1 MIPLAPNASTH
12 PVSARDYLGVS
23 LFWLALSFFW
33 GALLTIA
40 LPAHVAALFPKNKD
54 AALSLLTASGAAVA
68 AVSQIVFGAL
78 SDGSRSRWGRRRPF
92 LLWGTLL
99 AIPPL
104 LWLGQAHSLAALL
117 VAYAALQLFINV
129 AGGPYTALMHD
140 VIPPEK
146 HNAASTWIGVSG
158 LIGRIGG
165 PFVASILLGQKAG
178 NSFALLL
185 EVFAAVLLVVMLLT
199 LLLAH
204 EEPLSAL
211 PNATTDYAPPPI
223 ALPVGEGTPPPAA
236 PAQRIR
242 DTFRVPLRPYPSFVW
257 LIVSRFGIMMGIY
270 TVSNFLLYYIRD
282 TLGFS
287 DAASLGVLRN
297 FLILSTLTGIVG
309 TIPSGMLAQKYG
321 RKPVLYGA
329 NLICMAAG
337 LAFALAHNITF
348 AYVAAGI
355 FGAGF
360 GAFSAV
366 DWALATGLLPPTEP
380 AKYMGV
386 WGLSDTVSQ
395 VLAPVA
401 AGPLAFFVNHALGGG
416 AGYRALMLLA
426 LVWFLVGT
434 VALRPIE
441 EKH

>member
-1 MIPLAPNASTH
+1 M
-12 PVSARDYLGVS
+12 
-23 LFWLALSFFW
+23 
-33 GALLTIA
+33 
-40 LPAHVAALFPKNKD
+40 
-54 AALSLLTASGAAVA
+54 
-68 AVSQIVFGAL
+68 
-78 SDGSRSRWGRRRPF
+78 
-92 LLWGTLL
+92 
-99 AIPPL
+99 
-104 LWLGQAHSLAALL
+104 
-117 VAYAALQLFINV
+117 AYAALQLFINV

-140 VIPPEK
+140 VIPPAK
-146 HNAASTWIGVSG
+146 HNAASAWIGVSG

-165 PFVASILLGQKAG
+165 PFVASVLLGRKTG

-199 LLLAH
+199 LWLAH
-204 EEPLSAL
+204 EEPLGGLPSAHSFE
-211 PNATTDYAPPPI
+211 PNAPPI
-223 ALPVGEGTPPPAA
+223 ALPTGAGAFSDAPISPAA
-236 PAQRIR
+236 HIR
-242 DTFRVPLRPYPSFVW
+242 DTFRVPLRPYPSFIW

-287 DAASLGVLRN
+287 NDDSLGVLRN

-309 TIPSGMLAQKYG
+309 TIPSGILAQKYG

-329 NLICMAAG
+329 NIICMAAG
-337 LAFALAHNITF
+337 LAFALAHDIRL

-401 AGPLAFFVNHALGGG
+401 AGPLAFFVNRAIGGG

-434 VALRPIE
+434 VTLKPIR
-441 EKH
+441 EK